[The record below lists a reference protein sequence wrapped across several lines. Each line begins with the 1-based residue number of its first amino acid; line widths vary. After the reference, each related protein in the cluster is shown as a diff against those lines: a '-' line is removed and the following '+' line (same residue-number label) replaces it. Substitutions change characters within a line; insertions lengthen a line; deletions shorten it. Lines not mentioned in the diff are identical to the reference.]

1 MDAKQLRE
9 QADDLFSKRST
20 LTLLWQEIADN
31 FYVERADFTLKRTI
45 GTDYAAGM
53 MTSYPPL
60 CRRDLGDQLG
70 SMLRPTNKQWAHMT
84 TKDERRETHEAR
96 MWLEMADIAM
106 RRAMYDPDA
115 MFTRAT
121 KEGDHDFASFG
132 QCVISIELNRHANA
146 MLYRCWH
153 LRDVAWMENQ
163 DGKICFISRK
173 WKPTVRDLSRL
184 FPGKLDKKIED
195 KIAKTPFAEA
205 PVMHMVVEADMYDDK
220 AKGKPYWSIYYD
232 CDNQKVIE
240 ATPVRSM
247 IYVIPRWQTVS
258 GSQYA
263 FSPATVIALP
273 EARLLQAMTLTL
285 LEAGEKAVNP
295 PVIATT
301 NVVKS
306 DIELFAGGRTWVDE
320 DYDEKLGEALRPLTQ
335 DLRGLPLSKEMR
347 MDTSGILQSCFYL
360 NKLRPFTPTSDPQM
374 TAFQAGQIVADYI
387 RQALPLFEPME
398 MDYNGAICKETF
410 LLLNRNGTFGSPFER
425 PKVLQNIEADIQFQF
440 ESPLHDAIKAQKG
453 HKLLEMSQLIAQAMA
468 LDKSVANLPDAKVA
482 LRDALDGIGVP
493 PKWVRSETQVME
505 LDEAQQAEIEAQK
518 LLGAMGQGAVIAKNL
533 GQAQAAAGA
542 APAIALG

>member
-1 MDAKQLRE
+1 MDAKALRE

-20 LTLLWQEIADN
+20 LTLLWQELADN
-31 FYVERADFTLKRTI
+31 FYVERADFTIRRTI
-45 GTDYAAGM
+45 GTDYAAGL

-60 CRRDLGDQLG
+60 CRRDLGDQIG
-70 SMLRPTNKQWAHMT
+70 SMLRPTNKAWSHMT
-84 TKDERRETHEAR
+84 TKDERRETHEAKV
-96 MWLEMADIAM
+96 WLAQADTAM
-106 RRAMYDPDA
+106 RRAMYDPA
-115 MFTRAT
+115 AQFTRAT
-121 KEGDHDFASFG
+121 KEGDHDFSTFG
-132 QCVISIELNRHANA
+132 QCALSIELNRHANA
-146 MLYRCWH
+146 LLYRCWH

-163 DGKICFISRK
+163 EGVICMVARR
-173 WKPTVRDLSRL
+173 WKPGAKDLARL
-184 FPGKLDKKIED
+184 FPGKLDKKITD
-195 KIAKTPFAEA
+195 KAAKKPFEEV
-205 PVMHMVVEADMYDDK
+205 PVLHMVVEAELYDDK
-220 AKGKPYWSIYYD
+220 ANGKPYWSIYYD
-232 CDNQKVIE
+232 CDNDKIIE
-240 ATPVRSM
+240 ATAVYSK

-320 DYDEKLGEALRPLTQ
+320 DYDEKLGEALRPLAQ
-335 DLRGLPLSKEMR
+335 DLRGLPLSQEMR
-347 MDTSGILQSCFYL
+347 MDTRGILQSCFYL
-360 NKLRPFTPTSDPQM
+360 NKLRPFTPTTDPQM

-398 MDYNGAICKETF
+398 MEYNGAVCKETF
-410 LLLNRNGTFGSPFER
+410 MLMNRNRAFGSVLDR
-425 PKVLQNIEADIQFQF
+425 PKILRNLEEDIQFQF

-453 HKLLEMSQLIAQAMA
+453 HKLLEMSQMIAQAMA

-493 PKWVRSETQVME
+493 PKWVRSETQVKEM
-505 LDEAQQAEIEAQK
+505 DEMQAEQQQTQQ
-518 LLGAMGQGAVIAKNL
+518 LLTEMGQGAVIAKDL

-542 APAIALG
+542 TAPAMG

>member
-1 MDAKQLRE
+1 MDAKALRE

-20 LTLLWQEIADN
+20 LTLLWQELADN
-31 FYVERADFTLKRTI
+31 FYVERADFTIRRTI
-45 GTDYAAGM
+45 GTDYAAGL

-60 CRRDLGDQLG
+60 CRRDLGDQIG
-70 SMLRPTNKQWAHMT
+70 SMLRPTNKAWSHMT
-84 TKDERRETHEAR
+84 TKDERRETHEAKV
-96 MWLEMADIAM
+96 WLAQADTAM
-106 RRAMYDPDA
+106 RRAMYDPA
-115 MFTRAT
+115 AQFTRAT
-121 KEGDHDFASFG
+121 KEGDHDFSTFG
-132 QCVISIELNRHANA
+132 QCALSIELNRHANA
-146 MLYRCWH
+146 LLYRFWH
-153 LRDVAWMENQ
+153 LRDVVWMENQ
-163 DGKICFISRK
+163 EGVICMVARR
-173 WKPTVRDLSRL
+173 WKPGAKDLARL
-184 FPGKLDKKIED
+184 FHGKLDKKITD
-195 KIAKTPFAEA
+195 KAAKKPFEEV
-205 PVMHMVVEADMYDDK
+205 PVLHMVVEAELYDDK
-220 AKGKPYWSIYYD
+220 ANGKPYWSIYYD
-232 CDNQKVIE
+232 CDNDKVIE
-240 ATPVRSM
+240 ATAVYSK

-320 DYDEKLGEALRPLTQ
+320 DYDEKLGEALRPLAQ
-335 DLRGLPLSKEMR
+335 DLRGLPLSQEMR
-347 MDTSGILQSCFYL
+347 MDTRGILQSCFYL
-360 NKLRPFTPTSDPQM
+360 NKLRPFTPTTDPQM

-398 MDYNGAICKETF
+398 MEYNGAVCKETF
-410 LLLNRNGTFGSPFER
+410 MLMNRNGAFGSVLDR
-425 PKVLQNIEADIQFQF
+425 PKILRNLEEDIQFQF

-453 HKLLEMSQLIAQAMA
+453 HKLLEMSQMIAQAMA

-493 PKWVRSETQVME
+493 PKWVRSETQVKEM
-505 LDEAQQAEIEAQK
+505 DDMQAEQQQTQQ
-518 LLGAMGQGAVIAKNL
+518 LLTEMGQGAVIAKDL

-542 APAIALG
+542 TAPAMG